1 MLTYLSQEF
10 DTLKVLPLSLHL
22 IFGNIGLAPL
32 FPIMQASLYL
42 AIGLR
47 GELAESVVRESLA
60 MNNCSTTLSVYCA

>member
-1 MLTYLSQEF
+1 MLTCLSQEF

-32 FPIMQASLYL
+32 FSIMQASLYL

-47 GELAESVVRESLA
+47 GELAESMMRESLA
-60 MNNCSTTLSVYCA
+60 MNNYSSTLSVHCA

>member
-32 FPIMQASLYL
+32 FSIMQASLYL
-42 AIGLR
+42 AIDLR
-47 GELAESVVRESLA
+47 GELAESMMR
-60 MNNCSTTLSVYCA
+60 